1 MRCKDQPV
9 AEGHFMTQLIDLQ
22 CVDGGT
28 AQAPVLDVADVVVLE
43 QRIARDGTSLLE
55 LMTRAGTSL
64 ARAVEA
70 HAVPGAAVVILAG
83 SGNNGGD
90 GWVAAR
96 ALAAADRN
104 VTLVSKAAANE
115 VTAQPA
121 RTAAI
126 ETASTTDFEFVIA
139 PSDAEL
145 ARLLDNA
152 DVIVDAILG
161 TGFAHDQVRE
171 PYATWI
177 RLANAA
183 RNDHG
188 ARIVAAD
195 CPSGLNAQTG
205 TTASDCFMADET
217 VTMIVPKTGLL
228 EPQAHPYV
236 GTLLLAPLISIEEY
250 FDDLL

>member
-1 MRCKDQPV
+1 MQR
-9 AEGHFMTQLIDLQ
+9 TIDVQ
-22 CVDGGT
+22 CVDGDI
-28 AQAPVLDVADVVVLE
+28 AQAPVLDVADVVALE

-55 LMTRAGTSL
+55 LMTRAGTTL
-64 ARAVEA
+64 ARAVKV

-104 VTLVSKAAANE
+104 VTLVSK
-115 VTAQPA
+115 TAPEELTAEPA
-121 RTAAI
+121 RTAAL
-126 ETASTTDFEFVIA
+126 ESASIGSFDLAIA

-145 ARLLDNA
+145 ARLLENA

-161 TGFAHDQVRE
+161 TGFAHDRVRE

-177 RLANAA
+177 CLTNEAH
-183 RNDHG
+183 NDHG
-188 ARIVAAD
+188 TPLVAAD

-205 TTASDCFMADET
+205 ATASECIAADET

-228 EPQAHPYV
+228 ESQARPYV
-236 GTLLLAPLISIEEY
+236 GTLLLAPLILIEEY

>member
-1 MRCKDQPV
+1 MQR
-9 AEGHFMTQLIDLQ
+9 TIDVQ
-22 CVDGGT
+22 CVDGDI
-28 AQAPVLDVADVVVLE
+28 AQAPVLDVADVVALE

-55 LMTRAGTSL
+55 LMTRAGTTL
-64 ARAVEA
+64 ARAVKV

-104 VTLVSKAAANE
+104 VTLVSK
-115 VTAQPA
+115 TAPEELTAEPA
-121 RTAAI
+121 RTAAL
-126 ETASTTDFEFVIA
+126 ESASIGSFDLAIA

-145 ARLLDNA
+145 ARLLENA

-161 TGFAHDQVRE
+161 SGFAHDRVRE

-177 RLANAA
+177 CLTNEAH
-183 RNDHG
+183 NDHG
-188 ARIVAAD
+188 TPLVAAD

-205 TTASDCFMADET
+205 ATASECIAADET

-228 EPQAHPYV
+228 ESQARPYV
-236 GTLLLAPLISIEEY
+236 GTLLLTPLISIEEY

>member
-1 MRCKDQPV
+1 MQR
-9 AEGHFMTQLIDLQ
+9 TIDVQ
-22 CVDGGT
+22 CVDGDI
-28 AQAPVLDVADVVVLE
+28 AQAPVLDVADVVALE
-43 QRIARDGTSLLE
+43 QRIARDGTSLLK
-55 LMTRAGTSL
+55 LMTRAGTAL
-64 ARAVEA
+64 ARAVEV

-104 VTLVSKAAANE
+104 VTLVSKIVPE
-115 VTAQPA
+115 ELTAEPA
-121 RTAAI
+121 RTAAL
-126 ETASTTDFEFVIA
+126 ESASTGSFDLAIA

-161 TGFAHDQVRE
+161 TGFVHDQVRE

-177 RLANAA
+177 RQANGAH
-183 RNDHG
+183 RKHG
-188 ARIVAAD
+188 VRIVAAD
-195 CPSGLNAQTG
+195 CPSGLSAQTG
-205 TTASDCFMADET
+205 ATASECITAGET

-228 EPQAHPYV
+228 ESQARPYV
-236 GTLLLAPLISIEEY
+236 GTLLLAQLISIEEY

>member
-1 MRCKDQPV
+1 MQR
-9 AEGHFMTQLIDLQ
+9 TIDVQ
-22 CVDGGT
+22 CVDGDI
-28 AQAPVLDVADVVVLE
+28 AQAPVLDVADVVALE

-55 LMTRAGTSL
+55 LMTRAGTTL
-64 ARAVEA
+64 ARAVKV

-104 VTLVSKAAANE
+104 VTLVSK
-115 VTAQPA
+115 TAPEELTAEPA
-121 RTAAI
+121 RTAAL
-126 ETASTTDFEFVIA
+126 ESASIGSFDLAIA

-145 ARLLDNA
+145 ARLLENA

-161 TGFAHDQVRE
+161 TGFAHDRVRE

-177 RLANAA
+177 CLTNEAH
-183 RNDHG
+183 NDHG
-188 ARIVAAD
+188 TPLVAAD

-205 TTASDCFMADET
+205 ATASECIAADET

-228 EPQAHPYV
+228 ESQARPYV
-236 GTLLLAPLISIEEY
+236 GTLLLTPLISIEEY

>member
-1 MRCKDQPV
+1 MQR
-9 AEGHFMTQLIDLQ
+9 TIDMQ
-22 CVDGGT
+22 CVDGGV
-28 AQAPVLDVADVVVLE
+28 AQVPVFDVEDVVALE
-43 QRIARDGTSLLE
+43 QRIARNGTSLLE
-55 LMTRAGTSL
+55 LMTRAGTAL

-104 VTLVSKAAANE
+104 VTLVSKSVPE
-115 VTAQPA
+115 ELTTEPA
-121 RTAAI
+121 RTAAL
-126 ETASTTDFEFVIA
+126 ESVSTGSFDLAIA
-139 PSDAEL
+139 PSNVEL
-145 ARLLDNA
+145 ARLLGNA

-161 TGFAHDQVRE
+161 TGFAHDRVRE

-177 RLANAA
+177 RQANEA

-188 ARIVAAD
+188 TPLVAAD
-195 CPSGLNAQTG
+195 CPSGFSAQTG
-205 TTASDCFMADET
+205 TAASECITADET
-217 VTMIVPKTGLL
+217 VTMIVSKTGLV
-228 EPQAHPYV
+228 EPQARSYV

>member
-1 MRCKDQPV
+1 MQR
-9 AEGHFMTQLIDLQ
+9 TIDVQ
-22 CVDGGT
+22 CVDGDI
-28 AQAPVLDVADVVVLE
+28 AQAPVLDVADVVALE

-55 LMTRAGTSL
+55 LMTRAGTTL
-64 ARAVEA
+64 ARAVKV

-104 VTLVSKAAANE
+104 VTLVSK
-115 VTAQPA
+115 TAPEELTAEPA
-121 RTAAI
+121 RTAAL
-126 ETASTTDFEFVIA
+126 ESASIGSFDLAIA

-145 ARLLDNA
+145 ARLLENA

-161 TGFAHDQVRE
+161 TGFAHDRVRE

-177 RLANAA
+177 CLTNEAH
-183 RNDHG
+183 NDHG
-188 ARIVAAD
+188 TPLVAAD

-205 TTASDCFMADET
+205 ATASECIAADET

-228 EPQAHPYV
+228 ESQARPYV
-236 GTLLLAPLISIEEY
+236 GALLLTPLISIEEY
-250 FDDLL
+250 YDDLL